1 MEFDT
6 AKQPLLT
13 GRQGNGNVSKPKFP
27 LCIRMLLSF
36 AFEFVESSP
45 YKKYPSLKLFTF
57 FPFLLPFYLQKAY

>member
-13 GRQGNGNVSKPKFP
+13 GRHGKGKVSNPKLP
-27 LCIRMLLSF
+27 LCISISLSL

-45 YKKYPSLKLFTF
+45 YKIYPYLK
-57 FPFLLPFYLQKAY
+57 

>member
-13 GRQGNGNVSKPKFP
+13 GRQGKGNVSKPKFP

-45 YKKYPSLKLFTF
+45 YKKYPSLK
-57 FPFLLPFYLQKAY
+57 